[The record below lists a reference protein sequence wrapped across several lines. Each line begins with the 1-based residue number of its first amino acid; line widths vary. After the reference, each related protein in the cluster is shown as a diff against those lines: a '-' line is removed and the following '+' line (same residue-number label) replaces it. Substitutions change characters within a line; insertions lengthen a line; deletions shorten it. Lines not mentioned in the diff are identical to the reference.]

1 MSIKF
6 VGIGGKLSGTKRNL
20 VLIQTESE
28 NKKNGRPML
37 VCLEYLKNDKG

>member
-6 VGIGGKLSGTKRNL
+6 VGIGGKRSSTKRNL